1 MRYDVVTLGEP
12 LLRLTPPRYKPLDKA
27 DVFEVEVGGSEA
39 NTAAAL
45 AGLGLSVAYLTR
57 LTDNPL
63 GKLIADTLCG
73 YGVDTHHIT
82 WTSRDRV
89 GTYYYE
95 DAAPPRQPRI
105 IYDRAG
111 SAASK
116 IRPSD
121 LPEAL
126 FGFEQARVLH
136 LTGITA
142 ALSYAA
148 NGTALHALKRAEESN
163 WRLSFDV
170 NYRSRLWSPADAQTG
185 IEPFLRVA
193 DLAFIPLRDAR
204 LIYNQSDATPVERVL
219 DALGAYYPQTVW
231 VMTLGADGSMARD
244 RDGTMWRQPAYPA
257 YTVSRI
263 GSGDAFNAGFLAA
276 YLNKAPLPEALRWGS
291 ACAALKRSQPGDI
304 ARLSTADVKR
314 VIDAGDGDVLR

>member
-204 LIYNQSDATPVERVL
+204 LIYARAPRSNAASPAT
-219 DALGAYYPQTVW
+219 
-231 VMTLGADGSMARD
+231 
-244 RDGTMWRQPAYPA
+244 
-257 YTVSRI
+257 SRACPPPT
-263 GSGDAFNAGFLAA
+263 SNA
-276 YLNKAPLPEALRWGS
+276 
-291 ACAALKRSQPGDI
+291 
-304 ARLSTADVKR
+304 
-314 VIDAGDGDVLR
+314 